1 MTNNPIIIGID
12 PGYDRVGLSIG
23 KKNNSNWE
31 LLDYHCIQ
39 TNRKDKLFARYAQI
53 AAELEKLILKYE
65 VTEASIESLF
75 FFKNKS
81 TALDVSEARGV
92 IIATLLR
99 HHIKISEY
107 TPLQIKQSLTGY
119 GRADKKSVEKMV
131 RMELAIDGK
140 IIDDTIDAMAI
151 MICHECS
158 RKLLKDSQQDKT
170 KFS

>member
-1 MTNNPIIIGID
+1 MKNNPIIIGID
-12 PGYDRVGLSIG
+12 PGYDRVGISIG
-23 KKNNSNWE
+23 KKNNSTWE
-31 LLDYHCIQ
+31 ILDYHCIQ
-39 TNRKDKLFARYAQI
+39 TNRKERLFDRYAQI
-53 AAELEKLILKYE
+53 ATELEELIVKNN
-65 VTEASIESLF
+65 VAEASIESLF

-99 HHIKISEY
+99 HKIKISEY

-119 GRADKKSVEKMV
+119 GRADKKAVEKMV
-131 RMELAIDGK
+131 RMELAIDDK

-158 RKLLKDSQQDKT
+158 RKLQKENL
-170 KFS
+170 